1 MNVFFYVFKLGVF
14 IFLMYFSYIIIVIFC
29 ISYVFLI
36 FLKEVRYAQQDCI
49 YLIKNTEKNIDIVK
63 YYSNLIW
70 IYFKM

>member
-14 IFLMYFSYIIIVIFC
+14 LFLMYFSYIIIVIFC

-49 YLIKNTEKNIDIVK
+49 YLIKNTEETLILWNIIQ
-63 YYSNLIW
+63 I
-70 IYFKM
+70 